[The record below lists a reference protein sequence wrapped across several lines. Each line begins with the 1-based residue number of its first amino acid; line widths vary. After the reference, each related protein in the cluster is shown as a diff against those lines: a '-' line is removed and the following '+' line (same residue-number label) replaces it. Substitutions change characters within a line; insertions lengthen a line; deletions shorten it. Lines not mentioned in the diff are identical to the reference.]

1 MAGAPGPRA
10 ALVCLMPLPA
20 PRRSPP
26 AKGSWTPVPAKC
38 TAVGRFWA
46 PVFLGPEG
54 RAVSLVGAAVPAVR
68 HPAESPPHTHLG
80 EDRRAGELC
89 CPLRSLLSL
98 GFLRGGAGLGG
109 VACSP
114 PVWAGRPPGLALS
127 KVGGTKVPPA
137 HSRSSVISVSPGAFL
152 PPRKSQKPG
161 ISCSQMES
169 RQDPIPETEDTVSS
183 DHQGESL
190 PGGK

>member
-1 MAGAPGPRA
+1 
-10 ALVCLMPLPA
+10 MPLPA

-26 AKGSWTPVPAKC
+26 TKGSWTPVPAKC

-68 HPAESPPHTHLG
+68 HPAESPPPLG

-89 CPLRSLLSL
+89 CPLRSSLSL

-109 VACSP
+109 VACCP
-114 PVWAGRPPGLALS
+114 PVWAGW
-127 KVGGTKVPPA
+127 
-137 HSRSSVISVSPGAFL
+137 
-152 PPRKSQKPG
+152 PPRLHSARSVAPR
-161 ISCSQMES
+161 S
-169 RQDPIPETEDTVSS
+169 RQLIADL
-183 DHQGESL
+183 QLSL
-190 PGGK
+190 FRLGLSCPLKRVKNLELAVVRWNQDRSPSPRLRTL